1 MNCLLTIWLPR
12 SIGNTITWKN
22 LRYHILHLIELM
34 NSHLHHL
41 MKIPCDGWT
50 FITPVQNWFTIV
62 NYRGVPRGLWVGV
75 FIALPSGI
83 GVALSVLGGNSGSLI
98 GVAISASLLPP
109 AVNAVSIITGIWYL
123 EKMDTKLNLFFS
135 RDNELLLVIAE
146 LQMQDVKVIAIYF
159 FNNLTLIVMYFLI
172 GLKKVFHI
180 V

>member
-1 MNCLLTIWLPR
+1 
-12 SIGNTITWKN
+12 
-22 LRYHILHLIELM
+22 
-34 NSHLHHL
+34 
-41 MKIPCDGWT
+41 MKEFKVPYSAFNWWIPIFIMWWEYLDDGWT

>member
-1 MNCLLTIWLPR
+1 MN
-12 SIGNTITWKN
+12 
-22 LRYHILHLIELM
+22 Y
-34 NSHLHHL
+34 HLHHL
-41 MKIPCDGWT
+41 MRIPWWWMDIYNSCPELIHYSQLQGCAERT
-50 FITPVQNWFTIV
+50 VGRSFYCPAVRNR
-62 NYRGVPRGLWVGV
+62 RG
-75 FIALPSGI
+75 F
-83 GVALSVLGGNSGSLI
+83 VLGGNSGSLI

-123 EKMDTKLNLFFS
+123 EKIDTKLNLFFS

-146 LQMQDVKVIAIYF
+146 LQMQDFKVIAIYF